1 MENLIEN
8 RQKICEG
15 CPLYKIDS
23 FYGPI
28 CDSNKYLSPDG
39 TTISYFKKDGWTKG
53 CGCHMK
59 RKWHVPTAK
68 CIAGKW

>member
-39 TTISYFKKDGWTKG
+39 TTISYFKKDG
-53 CGCHMK
+53 
-59 RKWHVPTAK
+59 
-68 CIAGKW
+68 